1 MIPELTPEEW
11 LEEAI
16 KDSFIIKYELSEFS
30 GIEVVGTGATGLVH
44 RAFLRKLQNHVALKS
59 FEFSKKFTNKEFVNE
74 LKLHN
79 KAQSHENIINFY
91 GLTKMPNAST
101 YTLVMEY
108 ANNGTL
114 KEYLKENKEN
124 PRFDWEQ
131 KIKLA
136 KQLADAISFLHHNN
150 IVHRDLKS
158 DNVLVSNGNI
168 KLSDFG
174 ISRRLTE
181 STNLLTRAF
190 GSARY
195 SDPEHLR
202 NPEGFSRT
210 KKSDV
215 YGLGMLLWEIS
226 SGTIPYKGF
235 NTLNLFHLIANK
247 HYRETPVKG
256 SPRKYVQLYQIGTK
270 KIDFW
275 SRCWNFILQENKIS
289 HCEIWLKK
297 PTTTTM
303 TTLNLSSSSS
313 PSSKAITIT
322 NITASSLIIDLINDN
337 RYKDTAAESCLSYK
351 MNLDCL

>member
-74 LKLHN
+74 V
-79 KAQSHENIINFY
+79 NFVS
-91 GLTKMPNAST
+91 MPNAST

-256 SPRKYVQLYQIGTK
+256 SPRKYVQLYQRCWENDPKNRPDAIYDKTSIIK
-270 KIDFW
+270 KIYINTADYNDI
-275 SRCWNFILQENKIS
+275 RIA
-289 HCEIWLKK
+289 
-297 PTTTTM
+297 
-303 TTLNLSSSSS
+303 
-313 PSSKAITIT
+313 KAITIT
-322 NITASSLIIDLINDN
+322 NITASSLIIGKREFNDLSLNHKRINI
-337 RYKDTAAESCLSYK
+337 L
-351 MNLDCL
+351 LDHHINKQIKYYQM